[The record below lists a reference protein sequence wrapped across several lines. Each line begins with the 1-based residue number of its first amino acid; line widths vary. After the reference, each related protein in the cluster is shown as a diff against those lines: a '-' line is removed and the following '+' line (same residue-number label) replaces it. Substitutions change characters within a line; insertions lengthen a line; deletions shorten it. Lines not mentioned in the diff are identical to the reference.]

1 MQIPV
6 TYILG
11 KTNDKDIQIPYTEF
25 VSTFVN
31 YVPSPDSTITPGQ
44 QGYISADDWDDSLGN
59 PDLKSSGYIY
69 ANNAWRK
76 IPTYTANW
84 DDLDPVKN
92 DDGSVTYIR
101 FLPIHKQITLTSE
114 ELQRVRGTLDLGIA
128 AQNKEGLV
136 KINQIPSTYQSYLQ
150 VDFEG
155 YAYINPATNNYPGVV
170 TTVGSGIQVYTK
182 DEIDKKFTSAGGF
195 AIPVAQETQIG
206 GILNNSTDI
215 TIDSTGR
222 VSVNKAS
229 VQQET
234 PTYGTVRYAPNR
246 YIENIDEPDTV
257 IDDETTYTLNAYQ
270 IKEVINHYIE
280 KNKPIFNLNQATDTK
295 LGGVKVDS
303 INTNILISSD
313 GLIDVKSADK
323 DTKGVVLV
331 TDDIDGATDAT
342 SLTVPTAYAVKKEFE
357 QLQNIQ
363 VKATTTQLGS
373 VIVGQ
378 GLQVD
383 ENGKISANISL
394 ASHTNNQPGIVYT
407 TNSIKQNLQYVP
419 TSQAVFKFVTDSI
432 NNLDVSDDIP
442 FASDNTPGLVYVNP
456 AINQD
461 KTSARSYTVPTIQK
475 VQEMIDGQS
484 TQTTISVDTI
494 ESEQWLIVGTGYIDR
509 SRFLA
514 SAASL
519 DIEVI
524 KLIAGYSQDDVLLP
538 SVPIIQL
545 GAIVVFGSSIN
556 KDQIYTILQSMVIES
571 GATYSDCVNNFILI
585 PGSTVFGNYLSSV
598 S

>member
-44 QGYISADDWDDSLGN
+44 QGYISADDWDDSLGI

-84 DDLDPVKN
+84 EDLDPVKN

-101 FLPIHKQITLTSE
+101 FLPVHKQIALTSD
-114 ELQRVRGTLDLGIA
+114 ELQRIRGTLDLGIA

-170 TTVGSGIQVYTK
+170 TTVGSGIYVYTK

-195 AIPVAQETQIG
+195 AIPVAQETQVG
-206 GILNNSTDI
+206 GILTNSPDI

-222 VSVNKAS
+222 VSVNKAI
-229 VQQET
+229 VQEH
-234 PTYGTVRYAPNR
+234 PEYGTVRYAPIN
-246 YIENIDEPDTV
+246 YTEDIDNPIIDEASH
-257 IDDETTYTLNAYQ
+257 TLNAYQ

-331 TDDIDGATDAT
+331 TDNIDGATDAT

-373 VIVGQ
+373 IIVGQ

-383 ENGKISANISL
+383 ENGKLSANINL
-394 ASHTNNQPGIVYT
+394 ASHTNNQPGLVYT
-407 TNSIKQNLQYVP
+407 TNNIKQNLQYVP

-461 KTSARSYTVPTIQK
+461 KTSAGSYTVPTVQK
-475 VQEMIDGQS
+475 VQEMISGQS
-484 TQTTISVDTI
+484 TQTTTSIDTI

-509 SRFLA
+509 SKFLA

-519 DIEVI
+519 NIEVI

-571 GATYSDCVNNFILI
+571 GSTYSDCVNNFILI

>member
-69 ANNAWRK
+69 SNNAWRK
-76 IPTYTANW
+76 IPTYTTNW

-92 DDGSVTYIR
+92 DDGSVTYTR

-114 ELQRVRGTLDLGIA
+114 ELQRIRGTLDLGLA
-128 AQNKEGLV
+128 GQNKEGFV
-136 KINQIPSTYQSYLQ
+136 KINQMPSIYYSYLQ
-150 VDFEG
+150 IDFEG

-195 AIPVAQETQIG
+195 AIPVAQETQVG

-222 VSVNKAS
+222 VSVNKAI
-229 VQQET
+229 VQEH
-234 PTYGTVRYAPNR
+234 PEYGTVRYAPIN
-246 YIENIDEPDTV
+246 YTEDIDNPIIDEASH
-257 IDDETTYTLNAYQ
+257 TLNVYQ

-280 KNKPIFNLNQATDTK
+280 KNKPVFNLNQATDTK

-383 ENGKISANISL
+383 ENGKLSANINL

-407 TNSIKQNLQYVP
+407 TNNIQQNLQYVP

-432 NNLDVSDDIP
+432 NNLDVSDGIQ

-461 KTSARSYTVPTIQK
+461 KTSAGAYTVPTVQK

-484 TQTTISVDTI
+484 TQTTISVDNI
-494 ESEQWLIVGTGYIDR
+494 ESEQWLIIGTGYIDR
-509 SRFLA
+509 SKFLA

-519 DIEVI
+519 NIEVI
-524 KLIAGYSQDDVLLP
+524 KLISGYSQDDVLLP
-538 SVPIIQL
+538 SVPIVQL

-571 GATYSDCVNNFILI
+571 GSTYSDCVNNFILI

>member
-101 FLPIHKQITLTSE
+101 FLPVHKQITLTSE
-114 ELQRVRGTLDLGIA
+114 ELQRIRGTLDLGIA
-128 AQNKEGLV
+128 SQNKEGLV

-155 YAYINPATNNYPGVV
+155 YAYVNPATNNYPGVV

-195 AIPVAQETQIG
+195 AIPVAQETQVG
-206 GILNNSTDI
+206 GILNNSPDI

-222 VSVNKAS
+222 VSVNKAI
-229 VQQET
+229 VQEH
-234 PTYGTVRYAPNR
+234 PEYGTVRYAPIN
-246 YIENIDEPDTV
+246 YTQDVDNPVIDEASH
-257 IDDETTYTLNAYQ
+257 TLNVYQ
-270 IKEVINHYIE
+270 IKEVIKYYIE

-303 INTNILISSD
+303 INTSILISSD

-323 DTKGVVLV
+323 DTKGAVLV

-342 SLTVPTAYAVKKEFE
+342 SLAVPTAYAVKKEFE
-357 QLQNIQ
+357 QLYNIQ

-373 VIVGQ
+373 IIVGQ
-378 GLQVD
+378 GLQID
-383 ENGKISANISL
+383 ENGKLSANISL

-407 TNSIKQNLQYVP
+407 TNNIQQNLQYVP

-432 NNLDVSDDIP
+432 NNLDISDDIQ
-442 FASDNTPGLVYVNP
+442 FASDNIPGIVYVNP

-461 KTSARSYTVPTIQK
+461 KTSAGSYTVPTVQK
-475 VQEMIDGQS
+475 VQEMISGQS
-484 TQTTISVDTI
+484 TQTTTNVDTI
-494 ESEQWLIVGTGYIDR
+494 ESEQWLIIGTGYIDR
-509 SRFLA
+509 DKFLA

-519 DIEVI
+519 NIEVI
-524 KLIAGYSQDDVLLP
+524 KLIAGYSQDNVLLP
-538 SVPIIQL
+538 SVPVIQL
-545 GAIVVFGSSIN
+545 GAIAVFGSSVN

-571 GATYSDCVNNFILI
+571 GSTYSDCVNNFILI

>member
-44 QGYISADDWDDSLGN
+44 QGYIAADDWDDSLGN

-69 ANNAWRK
+69 ANNAWRR
-76 IPTYTANW
+76 IPTYTTNW

-92 DDGSVTYIR
+92 DDCSITYIR
-101 FLPIHKQITLTSE
+101 FLPVHKQITLTSE
-114 ELQRVRGTLDLGIA
+114 ELQRIRGTLDLGLA

-195 AIPVAQETQIG
+195 AIPVAQETQVG
-206 GILNNSTDI
+206 GILNNSPDI

-222 VSVNKAS
+222 VSVNKAI
-229 VQQET
+229 VQEH
-234 PTYGTVRYAPNR
+234 PEYGTVRYAPTN
-246 YIENIDEPDTV
+246 YIQDVDNPVIDEASH
-257 IDDETTYTLNAYQ
+257 TLNAYQ

-363 VKATTTQLGS
+363 IKATTTQLGS
-373 VIVGQ
+373 IIVGQ

-383 ENGKISANISL
+383 ENGKLSANINL
-394 ASHTNNQPGIVYT
+394 ASHTNNQPGLVYT
-407 TNSIKQNLQYVP
+407 TNIVKQNLQYVP

-461 KTSARSYTVPTIQK
+461 KTSAGSYTVPTVQK
-475 VQEMIDGQS
+475 VQEMISGQS
-484 TQTTISVDTI
+484 AQTTTSIDTI

-509 SRFLA
+509 SKFLA

-519 DIEVI
+519 NIEVI

-571 GATYSDCVNNFILI
+571 GSTYSDCVNNFILI